1 MTKQPQRISVI
12 VCAYTFDRWD
22 DLGEAVASLQNQ
34 TRRPDEV
41 LLIVDHNPELLARC
55 AQQFP
60 STRVVANQR
69 ARGLSGARNTGIDL
83 STGENI
89 AFLDDDA
96 TAHPDW
102 LGHLERQLAREGV
115 LGATNNVNPTWLVT
129 RPEWFPDEFLWVVGC
144 SFPGS
149 QPTTGGEIRNV
160 MGGAMLFRREVF
172 ETVGGFSQKLGRTEA
187 GANLLSCEET
197 ELCLRAKAALPH
209 GRFVSDASAIIWH
222 KVPASRLSLRYFC
235 LRTYAEGLSK
245 AYLAALVAQAG
256 ALNTE
261 RSYVLRVLTRGILR
275 NLGAAFTRLDPHGL
289 ARAGMIVLGLTCAV
303 VGFLR
308 GKGIS
313 AGTARRRDEHHDIP
327 AQYAE
332 PGARPGDAAAEG

>member
-1 MTKQPQRISVI
+1 MTEQPQRISVI

-22 DLGEAVASLQNQ
+22 DLCEAVASLQNQ

-41 LLIVDHNPELLARC
+41 LLVVDHNPELLARC
-55 AQQFP
+55 AGQFP
-60 STRVVANQR
+60 SARVVANQR
-69 ARGLSGARNTGIDL
+69 SRGLSGARNTGIDL
-83 STGENI
+83 STGGSI

-102 LGHLERQLAREGV
+102 LGYLERQLEGEGV
-115 LGATNNVNPTWLVT
+115 LGATNKVNPTWLAT
-129 RPEWFPDEFLWVVGC
+129 RPGWFPDEFLWVVGC

-149 QPTTGGEIRNV
+149 QPMESGEIRNV

-172 ETVGGFSQKLGRTEA
+172 ETVGGFSQQLGRTEA
-187 GANLLSCEET
+187 GASLLSCEET
-197 ELCLRAKAALPH
+197 ELCIRAKAALPH
-209 GRFVSDASAIIWH
+209 GRFMSDASAIIWH

-245 AYLAALVAQAG
+245 AYLAALVEQAG
-256 ALNTE
+256 ALDTE
-261 RSYVLRVLTRGILR
+261 RSYVLRVLTRGVLR
-275 NLGAAFTRLDPHGL
+275 NLGTAFIRLDPHGL
-289 ARAGMIVLGLTCAV
+289 TRAGAIVLGLTCTV

-308 GKGIS
+308 GKRIS
-313 AGTARRRDEHHDIP
+313 AGAARRRDGHHPLP
-327 AQYAE
+327 APYAE